1 MKFWVATAFMR
12 TNQLPHVAKLLD
24 DAGYHGVLISDH
36 LCYPKELA
44 SPYPYSPHPDGRPI
58 WEPETSWPEPFVLM
72 GAMAAVTE
80 RIVFSNNIYI
90 AGHRPILQVAK
101 EVATVAALSDGRVA
115 LGVGA
120 GWMREEFE
128 LQGQDFTNRG
138 PRLTE
143 MIQALR
149 ELWKGGWVEW
159 HGTYYDIPSLTLEP
173 APPGPVPIYVGGHTD
188 AALRRAAKV
197 ADGWIGNAY
206 PWDDAEKYIAKL
218 KGYLHEYGRDGDPF
232 EIIIGLYDVPVGRSL
247 RAGRSRARRHRDDV
261 CAMGDG
267 QHDGGRPPRPRPGG
281 RRSTATRSTA
291 SPRRSSTPSASAAAD
306 GGGRRRA
313 ARCHRAHRSAG
324 RRRVA

>member
-232 EIIIGLYDVPVGRSL
+232 EIIIGLYDVPSVDL
-247 RAGRSRARRHRDDV
+247 YERAEAELGV
-261 CAMGDG
+261 TGMMCVPWAMGNTMEGDLRG
-267 QHDGGRPPRPRPGG
+267 LDQVAGVYRDSINRF
-281 RRSTATRSTA
+281 
-291 SPRRSSTPSASAAAD
+291 AD
-306 GGGRRRA
+306 EIVHPLGIGLR
-313 ARCHRAHRSAG
+313 
-324 RRRVA
+324 

>member
-1 MKFWVATAFMR
+1 MAR
-12 TNQLPHVAKLLD
+12 LLD

-36 LCYPKELA
+36 LCYPKDLR

-72 GAMAAVTE
+72 AALAAVTE
-80 RIVFSNNIYI
+80 RLMFSNNIYI

-101 EVATVAALSDGRVA
+101 EVGTVAALSDGRVA

-149 ELWKGGWVEW
+149 ELWKVGWVEW
-159 HGTYYDIPSLTLEP
+159 HGTYYDIPPLTLEP

-188 AALRRAAKV
+188 AALRRAARV

-206 PWDDAEKYIAKL
+206 PWDDAVRHIGRL
-218 KGYLHEYGRDGDPF
+218 KQFLREEGRDGEPF
-232 EIIIGLYDVPVGRSL
+232 ELIVGLYDLPSVDLYKRAEDELGITGTMCVPWSALGDTSK
-247 RAGRSRARRHRDDV
+247 GDHRGLDQV
-261 CAMGDG
+261 A
-267 QHDGGRPPRPRPGG
+267 
-281 RRSTATRSTA
+281 ATYRESIERFA
-291 SPRRSSTPSASAAAD
+291 EEIVHPLQ
-306 GGGRRRA
+306 
-313 ARCHRAHRSAG
+313 
-324 RRRVA
+324 